1 MGELERSFPIEM
13 TQLLQLLTT
22 SIGESENLDAALRTV
37 LKQVC
42 DLTDWSMGEVWI
54 PNGMDC
60 TLHPS
65 PVWYA
70 KVPERWESFRAATMP
85 LRLQPG
91 QGLPGRVWQTCVPEW
106 VPDVSAQTASQFVRL
121 ELALSMGV
129 KAGLAVPILA
139 GGVAPGL
146 KTEADATIQ
155 TERVVA
161 VLAFFRFESWLE
173 DTQRVNMVT
182 AIAAQLGPIIQL
194 KQTQTH
200 LAASR
205 NHLSRLIDS
214 LPGIVF
220 SGGNDADWSMQ
231 YLSAGCVA
239 LTGYRSEEL
248 VGAQRVV
255 SFNDITHPEDLPQV
269 LQAISEAIAQRQPY
283 VVEYR
288 IRTKQGEEK
297 WLWEKGYGVFDADGK
312 VVGLEGFITDTTD
325 RKQMENALYKSE
337 RLFRN
342 LFDRA
347 AMGICLNNREGKP
360 LDCNAAFEEFLGYSC
375 DELRTLTFHDW
386 TYPEDLTEDID
397 LSNQVLAGDRDSFQI
412 EKRYIR
418 KDGQVVWGKLTVSAI
433 CDEAGH
439 VTATFGIVED
449 INQRKQAEAALRAQ
463 EAQSHQLL
471 QAVPEMLFVLD
482 ADGVYQYAQAEDEA
496 DLVCSL
502 DRVLGQPIDQLLPV
516 DLAQRIRQVMQR
528 SRETGQCQTL
538 EYHLSFGEEL
548 RYFEARIAPYGESA
562 YVKTVRNVSKRKR
575 TERAIQ
581 EQEAFL
587 RLVLDAIPQHIFWK
601 DTNLIYRG
609 GNHAFA
615 QSAGLSNPE
624 ELVGKTDAD
633 LWEPKQAEKYI
644 ARDRQI
650 LKTQQPIRNII
661 QQKRLSDG
669 RVIWQDMDKVPIY
682 DADNQIVGILGTYED
697 ITEQRRIGELL
708 ARRQQYLSVVVDL
721 QNVLLSTDDLSQVA
735 DRVLASLGELA
746 TASRAYLFEN
756 FWTAEGALRARQIH
770 EWCAEGIASELANPD
785 LQNMDYDYVPHLRDH
800 MLNNE
805 TYMYLVTDLPGLER
819 EILEPQGVL
828 SILLLPL
835 WVNEQYW
842 GFIGFD
848 NCVEAQLWHEM
859 EVDLLRAAAASLS
872 LSLERQQAIAA
883 VRENE
888 ARYRLLAENSN
899 DVISR
904 HCPQGIF
911 RYASPACLT
920 LLGYT
925 PEELQGR
932 SLFDLIHPSDADNV
946 QRVHQVIVRTE
957 QFDVTPYCY
966 RLRHKLGHYLWM
978 ETCSR
983 AVQAAVGGGRE
994 IISVSR
1000 DVTERY
1006 RASELLTGQKRLLEM
1021 IARDRPLQDTLEEL
1035 LRLIQSQNA
1044 ACIPSIMLLNA
1055 EGTHI
1060 QQGISLSLP
1069 QTYVEILKGLAIGPN
1084 VGTCGT
1090 AMYFGRTL
1098 ITTDIRL
1105 DPLWEN
1111 FRDLVLPHGLV
1122 SCWSMPIFSSQGRIL
1137 GSFAT
1142 YHREPQSPTSHEIQ
1156 LVEMARQIAAIAIEQ
1171 KLASEA
1177 LQRAEARYRGIFE
1190 NAVEGIFQSTVDGH
1204 YTIVNPMLASI
1215 YGYDSPEDL
1224 MEVLT
1229 DIGQQLYVN
1238 PRRRIEFI
1246 EEMATQ
1252 GIVQGFESQVYRK
1265 DGSIIWISECA
1276 RALLDEKGEIV
1287 GYEGTVENITLRKQA
1302 QDELLKRDEF
1312 LLGVA
1317 SATHQLLAE
1326 PEFDQAIHNVLQI
1339 LGQAARVDRAYIYQN
1354 HPHSSTGAVAMSIR
1368 YEWTRADIAPTL
1380 TCAHWHDLP
1389 YHQAGLNKWYDCF
1402 LAGRSF
1408 SGITRLLSAAEQAIL
1423 CRDQIRSI
1431 IMVPIRI
1438 DQELWGYIGFD
1449 DCHTER
1455 LWTASEES
1463 MLVAIAA
1470 SIGGAIQR
1478 QRTDSKMR
1486 YQAFHDSLTG
1496 LPNRTFYDH
1505 RLTVTLAHARRAG
1518 ETVGVMFLDF
1528 DRFKTI
1534 NDTLGHAV
1542 GDQLL
1547 KLITQRLNN
1556 CLREEDT
1563 IARWGGDEF
1572 TLLLPNLT
1580 SPEDAAKVAQRIA
1593 HALKPVFR
1601 LNGHDLHI
1609 TCSLGIAIYPQDG
1622 TDPDTLLKNADVA
1635 LYRAKEQGR
1644 NNYQFYTAALN
1655 SRASERLTLDHSLH
1669 KALEREELVLYY
1681 QPQVNLRTG
1690 KIEQIEAL
1698 IRWQN
1703 PRLGLLSP
1711 QTFIPLA
1718 EENGLIIPIGDWVLE
1733 TACKQLQQWHQ
1744 MGLTDLKLAV
1754 NLSVHQFQQPNLV
1767 EAIAHL
1773 IDTLALNPHMLE
1785 LEITETT
1792 FMKDV
1797 AFTQTLLHLLREM
1810 GICIALDD
1818 FGTGYSSMN
1827 YLREL
1832 PLNTLKIDRSF
1843 VRDITTCSRAA
1854 AIIATIITLGQ
1865 GLDLNVVAEGVETL
1879 EQQEHLRSLHCFA
1892 MQGYLFS
1899 KPLPAEA
1906 ATQFLLNPQVTNASA
1921 AAPPAL

>member
-1 MGELERSFPIEM
+1 M

-22 SIGESENLDAALRTV
+22 SIGESEDLNAALKAV

-42 DLTDWSMGEVWI
+42 ELTDWNMGEVWM
-54 PNGMDC
+54 PSEADQM
-60 TLHPS
+60 LHPS
-65 PVWYA
+65 PIWYA
-70 KVPERWESFRAATMP
+70 RVPERWEAFRAATME

-91 QGLPGRVWQTCVPEW
+91 QGLLGRVWQNCAPEW
-106 VPDVSAQTASQFVRL
+106 VPDVSVQPVSEFVRL
-121 ELALSMGV
+121 EVALATGV
-129 KAGLAVPILA
+129 KAGLAVPIVVGGFSGKADRA
-139 GGVAPGL
+139 GLSAPLGRVAGRV
-146 KTEADATIQ
+146 AG
-155 TERVVA
+155 RVVA

-173 DTQRVNMVT
+173 DTQRVNLVT

-194 KQTQTH
+194 KQAQTH
-200 LAASR
+200 LIASR
-205 NHLSRLIDS
+205 NHLSCLIDS

-231 YLSAGCVA
+231 YLSAGCLA

-248 VGAQRVV
+248 VGEGRTL
-255 SFNDITHPEDLPQV
+255 SYNDITHPKDLPHV
-269 LQAISEAIAQRQPY
+269 LQAISTAIAQRQPY

-288 IRTKQGEEK
+288 IRTKQGAEK
-297 WLWEKGYGVFDADGK
+297 WLWEKGYGVFDADGT
-312 VVGLEGFITDTTD
+312 VLGLEGFITDTTE
-325 RKQMENALYKSE
+325 RKQMENALRTSE
-337 RLFRN
+337 RLFRS

-347 AMGICLNNREGKP
+347 AMGICLNDCDGKP
-360 LDCNAAFEEFLGYSC
+360 LECNAAFEEFLGYSIE
-375 DELRTLTFHDW
+375 ELRSLTFHDW
-386 TYPEDLTEDID
+386 TYPDDLAEDIALTD
-397 LSNQVLAGDRDSFQI
+397 QVLAGERDSFQL

-418 KDGQVVWGKLTVSAI
+418 KDGQVMWGKLTISAI
-433 CDEAGH
+433 RNEAER
-439 VTATFGIVED
+439 VTATFGIIEN
-449 INQRKQAEAALRAQ
+449 IHQRKQAEAALRAQ
-463 EAQSHQLL
+463 EAQSRQLL
-471 QAVPEMLFVLD
+471 QAIPEMMFVVD
-482 ADGVYQYAQAEDEA
+482 QAGVYRYSQAEDEA
-496 DLVCSL
+496 DLVCPPEELVGKSI
-502 DRVLGQPIDQLLPV
+502 QQLLPG
-516 DLAQRIRQVMQR
+516 DLATQLSQKMQR
-528 SRETGQCQTL
+528 SRETGQCQTM
-538 EYHLSFGEEL
+538 EYQLCFGEEV
-548 RYFEARIAPYGESA
+548 RYFEARIAPYGEDC
-562 YVKTVRNVSKRKR
+562 YVVTVRNVSDRVR
-575 TERAIQ
+575 AERAIQ

-601 DTNLIYRG
+601 DTHLIYRG

-615 QSAGLSNPE
+615 QAAGLDSPE

-633 LWEPKQAEKYI
+633 LWTPEQAEEYV
-644 ARDRQI
+644 AHDRHM
-650 LKTQQPIRNII
+650 LETHEPIHNVVK
-661 QQKRLSDG
+661 QKQLGDG
-669 RVIWQDMDKVPIY
+669 RVIWQDLDKVPIY
-682 DADNQIVGILGTYED
+682 GADNRVVGILGTYED
-697 ITEQRRIGELL
+697 ITEQKRIGELL
-708 ARRQQYLSVVVDL
+708 ARRQQYLNVVVDL
-721 QNVLLSTDDLSQVA
+721 QNVLLSTDGLSKVA
-735 DRVLASLGELA
+735 TRVLASLGTVA
-746 TASRAYLFEN
+746 SASRAYIFEN
-756 FWTAEGALRARQIH
+756 FLTAEGELRSRH
-770 EWCAEGIASELANPD
+770 TYEWCAEGIPSELGNPY
-785 LQNMDYDYVPHLRDH
+785 LQSVDYEDVPYLRER

-805 TYMYLVTDLPGLER
+805 TYMSIVADLPGAER
-819 EILEPQGVL
+819 EVLEAQGVL
-828 SILLLPL
+828 SILILPL

-848 NCVEAQLWHEM
+848 NCEEAQLWHEM
-859 EVDLLRAAAASLS
+859 EVDLLRASAASLC

-883 VRENE
+883 VRNNE

-904 HCPQGIF
+904 HSPDGVFQ
-911 RYASPACLT
+911 YASPACLT

-925 PEELQGR
+925 PDEVQGR
-932 SLFDLIHPSDADNV
+932 SLFDLIHPNDAENV
-946 QRVHQVIVRTE
+946 RRIYQVINRT
-957 QFDVTPYCY
+957 QQIDVTPYCY
-966 RLRHKLGHYLWM
+966 RIRHKQGHYLWM

-983 AVQAAVGGGRE
+983 AVKATNSEQVQE
-994 IISVSR
+994 IIAVSR
-1000 DVTERY
+1000 DVTERF
-1006 RASELLTGQKRLLEM
+1006 RANELLTGQKRLLEM
-1021 IARDRPLQDTLEEL
+1021 IARDRPLQETLEEL
-1035 LRLIQSQNA
+1035 LRLIQAQKTDS
-1044 ACIPSIMLLNA
+1044 IPSILMLNA

-1060 QQGISLSLP
+1060 QQGVALSLP
-1069 QTYVEILKGLAIGPN
+1069 KSYMESLKGLAIGPT

-1090 AMYFGRTL
+1090 AMYFGRTFV
-1098 ITTDIRL
+1098 TADIRL
-1105 DPLWEN
+1105 DPLWEG
-1111 FRDLVLPHGLV
+1111 FRDLVLPYGLV
-1122 SCWSMPIFSSQGRIL
+1122 SCWSMPMFSSQGRIL

-1142 YHREPQSPTSHEIQ
+1142 YHREPHAPTAEEIQ
-1156 LVEMARQIAAIAIEQ
+1156 LVEVARQIAAIAIEQ
-1171 KLASEA
+1171 KRADEA

-1204 YTIVNPMLASI
+1204 YAIVNPMLASI
-1215 YGYDSPEDL
+1215 YGYDSPADL
-1224 MEVLT
+1224 MHSLT
-1229 DIGQQLYVN
+1229 NISQQLYVSSQ
-1238 PRRRIEFI
+1238 RRHEFVQ
-1246 EEMATQ
+1246 EMAEQ

-1276 RALLDEKGEIV
+1276 RALRDEAGEII
-1287 GYEGTVENITLRKQA
+1287 GYEGTVEDITLRKQA
-1302 QDELLKRDEF
+1302 EEELLKRDAF

-1317 SATHQLLAE
+1317 SATHQLLTE
-1326 PEFDQAIHNVLQI
+1326 TDFDTAIKNVLEI
-1339 LGQAARVDRAYIYQN
+1339 LGQAAKADRTYIYQN

-1368 YEWTRADIAPTL
+1368 YEWTDDSVPPTL

-1389 YHQAGLNKWYDCF
+1389 YHQSGLSTWYECFQAGQT
-1402 LAGRSF
+1402 F
-1408 SGITRLLSAAEQAIL
+1408 SGITRQMSPAEQAML

-1449 DCHTER
+1449 DCHSER
-1455 LWTASEES
+1455 EWTASEES

-1478 QRTDSKMR
+1478 QRTDAQMR

-1496 LPNRTFYDH
+1496 LPNRVFYDH
-1505 RLTVTLAHARRAG
+1505 RLAVSLAQARRVG
-1518 ETVGVMFLDF
+1518 ETVGVMFLDL

-1547 KLITQRLNN
+1547 KLTTQRLLH

-1572 TLLLPNLT
+1572 TLLLPDLK

-1609 TCSLGIAIYPQDG
+1609 TSSVGIAVYPQDG

-1635 LYRAKEQGR
+1635 LYRAKERGS

-1655 SRASERLTLDHSLH
+1655 SSASERLALDHSLH
-1669 KALEREELVLYY
+1669 KALERDELVLYY
-1681 QPQVNLRTG
+1681 QPQFNLRTG
-1690 KIEQIEAL
+1690 KIDQIEAL
-1698 IRWQN
+1698 VRWQN

-1711 QTFIPLA
+1711 HLFIPLA

-1733 TACKQLQQWHQ
+1733 TACKQLQQWHC

-1767 EAIAHL
+1767 ESIADL
-1773 IDTLALNPHMLE
+1773 LTTLKLDPRTLE

-1797 AFTQTLLHLLREM
+1797 AFTQALLHLLREM

-1843 VRDITTCSRAA
+1843 VRDITTCSRSA

-1865 GLDLNVVAEGVETL
+1865 GLDLNVVAEGVETV
-1879 EQQEHLRSLHCFA
+1879 EQREQLRSLNCFA
-1892 MQGYLFS
+1892 MQGFLFS
-1899 KPLPAEA
+1899 KPLAAAA
-1906 ATQFLLNPQVTNASA
+1906 ATQFLLQHQRS
-1921 AAPPAL
+1921 L